1 MRISHRELAQC
12 QSNPTEWVSN
22 QVNQTEKFYRMSYER
37 CLREEINRFHQYRD
51 VKVARQHL
59 QEKFLKHKLK
69 NNSRIQETLRCLN
82 AYMNWFQSEGI
93 MPIGSQFPLNFGLG
107 HGVILGGYISRVD
120 MMPKPKGYRA
130 ILLENIPLRWDE
142 ELRMPLIQRSLARF
156 YHRPEDKFAVGIQEL
171 DARDLVEVSYS
182 KAAMD
187 DAEQIA
193 RQLAEEMAKAE
204 DEVDE
209 YKHEQLRLPI

>member
-12 QSNPTEWVSN
+12 QINPTEWVSN
-22 QVNQTEKFYRMSYER
+22 QVNQTEKHFRMSYAR
-37 CLREEINRFHQYRD
+37 CLREEINRFHQHRD
-51 VKVARQHL
+51 VKVARQYL

-93 MPIGSQFPLNFGLG
+93 MPIRSQFPLNFGLG

-120 MMPKPKGYRA
+120 MMPKPKEYRA
-130 ILLENIPLRWDE
+130 ILLENIPFQWDK

-156 YHRPEDKFAVGIQEL
+156 FHRREDKFLVGIQEL
-171 DARDLVEVSYS
+171 DARNLVETSYS
-182 KAAMD
+182 KAAMN

-204 DEVDE
+204 DEVKE
-209 YKHEQLRLPI
+209 YKQMRLPI